1 MTLAITTTLLAA
13 FLWALNNH
21 LDKILLCKISTTKT
35 NLKTLLLFSS
45 LVAGSILAPI
55 WLIICNF
62 NVKISLNSLI
72 LTYLSAIIYI
82 LSTTFYFKVLEKNDV
97 SIIAVMFQLTSVF
110 TFILGLIFFNETLT
124 FNETLGAL
132 LIILSTIFITINFNE
147 KNKKDKIKTLILMIF
162 TCFFDALYFFLFD
175 LAMRNSSYNAV
186 AFWYQ
191 IGLLLIGLF
200 LISFESF
207 HNEFKYLIKRKGKKF
222 ISLNLINEFI
232 NLSANLLVN
241 FANVMIPLALVNTL
255 TGFQGIFVFLISVIG
270 TIIAPKYF
278 KENQKS
284 SDLFQKILC
293 TLLGIVGLM
302 ILMK

>member
-1 MTLAITTTLLAA
+1 MTLAITITLLAT

-45 LVAGSILAPI
+45 LVAGLILAPM
-55 WLIICNF
+55 WLIICDF
-62 NVKISLNSLI
+62 KVKISLNSFL

-110 TFILGLIFFNETLT
+110 TFIFGLIFFNETLT
-124 FNETLGAL
+124 LNETIGAL
-132 LIILSTIFITINFNE
+132 LIILSTIFITIDL
-147 KNKKDKIKTLILMIF
+147 NKKTKIKTLLLMII
-162 TCFFDALYFFLFD
+162 TCILDASYFFLFD
-175 LAMRNSSYNAV
+175 LAMRNSTYNAV

-200 LISFESF
+200 LISFDSYQK
-207 HNEFKYLIKRKGKKF
+207 EFKYIIKRKGKKF
-222 ISLNLINEFI
+222 ITLNIINEFI
-232 NLSANLLVN
+232 NLLANLLVN
-241 FANVMIPLALVNTL
+241 YANVVIPLALVNTL
-255 TGFQGIFVFLISVIG
+255 TGFQGIFVFVISVIG

-278 KENQKS
+278 KENQKTN
-284 SDLFQKILC
+284 DLFQKILC

-302 ILMK
+302 VLMK